1 MTKNGEIATDSSN
14 VDYWLAGCDSSG
26 LLSDDYLIWN
36 SNRNNTDFKIEHDT
50 GYVQIGK
57 NNGSRDADSPL
68 SVISDNSSSGY
79 ALKVGAGGGGSE
91 DRGIYIYFGRNVP
104 TSSGSCVY
112 IGFHDGDG
120 SSAGGIRCSSTPSA
134 PEFFAGSDIR
144 MKKNIEDCEINGL
157 DIIKSLKLRKWDWNT
172 EKDMSSTDIGLVAD
186 ELEEVYPDLI
196 SRQKIRWLG
205 TLCF

>member
-1 MTKNGEIATDSSN
+1 MTHR
-14 VDYWLAGCDSSG
+14 G

-91 DRGIYIYFGRNVP
+91 DRGIYARLRNVP
-104 TSSGSCVY
+104 TSAGVVY
-112 IGFHDGDG
+112 ISGF
-120 SSAGGIRCSSTPSA
+120 T
-134 PEFFAGSDIR
+134 
-144 MKKNIEDCEINGL
+144 MV
-157 DIIKSLKLRKWDWNT
+157 
-172 EKDMSSTDIGLVAD
+172 M
-186 ELEEVYPDLI
+186 EVPQEVSVVVQLHLLQNFLLDLI
-196 SRQKIRWLG
+196 
-205 TLCF
+205 FV